1 MTQTIDHAA
10 AQDIDAILRE
20 ATRTEILPRFR
31 RLTEDAV
38 RAKNGPQDIVTDAD
52 EAAERRITAALH
64 ARFPGCL
71 VVGEE
76 ACESDPSL
84 LQQIADAPLS
94 FMVDPVDGTSNF
106 AAGLPLFGVMA
117 AAVSHGRVIGA
128 WIHDPLGN
136 DTAIAL
142 AGQGAWIADAAGRK
156 LSDLRAS
163 TAKPV
168 GEMVAAISWRY
179 LPKPQQAEV
188 AGRLPAF
195 AAVVGFRCSAHEY
208 RALAGGHLDVLL
220 YNRLKPWD
228 HAPGWLLH
236 QEAGGFAA
244 RFDRSGY
251 NATTHDG
258 GLILAPDEASWEAAR
273 TALLG

>member
-1 MTQTIDHAA
+1 MIDTQA

-20 ATRTEILPRFR
+20 ATVAEILPRFR
-31 RLTEDAV
+31 RLTQGAV
-38 RAKNGPQDIVTDAD
+38 RTKTGPQDIVTDAD
-52 EAAERRITAALH
+52 EAAERRITAALQ

-76 ACESDPSL
+76 AAEADPAL
-84 LQQIADAPLS
+84 LSQIAAAPLC
-94 FMVDPVDGTSNF
+94 FIVDPVDGTSNF

-117 AAVSHGRVIGA
+117 AATSHGRVIGA
-128 WIHDPLGN
+128 WIHDPLGD
-136 DTAIAL
+136 DTAMAL
-142 AGQGAWIADAAGRK
+142 RGQGAWIADAAGRR
-156 LSDLRAS
+156 LSDLRVA
-163 TAKPV
+163 APKPV
-168 GEMVAAISWRY
+168 DEMVAAVSWRY
-179 LPKPQQAEV
+179 LPHPQRGQV
-188 AGRLPAF
+188 AARLPAF
-195 AAVVGFRCSAHEY
+195 ASVVGFRCSAHEY

-220 YNRLKPWD
+220 YHRLKPWD

-236 QEAGGFAA
+236 HEAGGFSQ

-251 NATTHDG
+251 DATTHDG

>member
-1 MTQTIDHAA
+1 MSHTIDRTA
-10 AQDIDAILRE
+10 AQDIDAILRA
-20 ATRTEILPRFR
+20 ATRAEILPRFR
-31 RLTEDAV
+31 RLTEGAV
-38 RAKNGPQDIVTDAD
+38 RAKTGPQDIVTDAD
-52 EAAERRITAALH
+52 EAAERHITAALQ

-76 ACESDPSL
+76 AAEDDPSL
-84 LQQIADAPLS
+84 LARIAAAPLS

-128 WIHDPLGN
+128 WIHDPLGD
-136 DTAIAL
+136 DTAMAL
-142 AGQGAWIADAAGRK
+142 AGQGAWIADAAGRR
-156 LSDLRAS
+156 LAELRVAD
-163 TAKPV
+163 AKPV
-168 GEMVAAISWRY
+168 DAMVAAVSWRY
-179 LPKPQQAEV
+179 LPQPQRGEV
-188 AGRLPAF
+188 AARLPAF
-195 AAVVGFRCSAHEY
+195 ASVVGFRCSAHEY

-251 NATTHDG
+251 DATTHDG

-273 TALLG
+273 AALLG